1 MVSSKYN
8 FILFMFKIHS
18 NFTSFCMPSKFL
30 SLRKIEQFCIIWWV
44 EKPWESTVIWLDL
57 SVQSSIQSALIS
69 KTWWISAKYEVN
81 WKLKSVDDRTLKN
94 LMKFYT
100 VLGRHSG
107 QISHLASLIFEHSK
121 WSFSFARIEWPK
133 MIWEPSRFFM
143 TAIWVMFSELLGQ
156 MFATWKRILFWPVT
170 FKLKFSHEI
179 SQISNSSLE
188 N

>member
-57 SVQSSIQSALIS
+57 SVQSSFQSALIS

-133 MIWEPSRFFM
+133 MIWACIRALTIFYDSRLSHVFWTCRANVCHVKANF
-143 TAIWVMFSELLGQ
+143 
-156 MFATWKRILFWPVT
+156 ILTNNLQVEVQSWN
-170 FKLKFSHEI
+170 
-179 SQISNSSLE
+179 QSNLQ
-188 N
+188 